1 MEDVLYFWEFFFKSK
16 EYWDGFMGDLS
27 QEKYAQFGSTPEEIK
42 ASGNKLME
50 QFDITQFEDYVKPK
64 KLELIDFKELSY
76 KLDNLNEECKLIKVN
91 CEVLEKFYEE
101 MISINRSFDKIIKN
115 LEQDG
120 VLKN

>member
-1 MEDVLYFWEFFFKSK
+1 V
-16 EYWDGFMGDLS
+16 
-27 QEKYAQFGSTPEEIK
+27 QFGSTPEEIK